1 MLAAVLRSAGAQI
14 RVEEMPLPSP
24 VVDGVILE
32 VFAVPVPSYTKHV
45 FAGALPGR
53 RRLPTP
59 FIPGLSAIGRVHA
72 CGPSARRVAEGDIVF
87 ADPQLPAATDASGEN
102 ALLIGWVAPDSCAD
116 DLLATWR
123 NGSLAQFAHYPEQ
136 CLTRIPPALAGS
148 LPALSVLHVLSIAHA
163 GLGRAAMQPGDAVVV
178 TGSTGNIGSAV
189 VLDALARGAARVV
202 AVGRNSK
209 ILSELAE
216 WDSRVKTVATAS
228 RNSADVHNAI
238 VDASGGQ
245 CNVHVDAIGS
255 TKDHGV
261 ILAAIAALGRL
272 GTSVLLGGARGA
284 IPLNYLDVMRREIT
298 VRGSYMYRRD
308 VPHEVLMHVADG
320 ALSLDRLDVATFGL
334 HSVAAAVSA
343 AADRRGPHYVSV
355 NPQLKA

>member
-14 RVEEMPLPSP
+14 RIEEMPEPSP
-24 VVDGVILE
+24 AVDGVTLE
-32 VFAVPVPSYTKHV
+32 VLAVPIPSYTKHV

-53 RRLPTP
+53 RHLPTP

-72 CGPSARRVAEGDIVF
+72 CGPAVRQVAKGDVVF
-87 ADPQLPAATDASGEN
+87 ADPQLSSATDASGEN
-102 ALLIGWVAPDSCAD
+102 ALLIGWVASDRCAD

-136 CLTRIPPALAGS
+136 CLTRIPSGVAEA
-148 LPALSVLHVLSIAHA
+148 LPALSALHVLSIAHA
-163 GLGRAAMQPGDAVVV
+163 GLGRAAMEAGDVVVV

-216 WDSRVKTVATAS
+216 WDRRVATVSIAS
-228 RNSADVHNAI
+228 LNSADIKSAI
-238 VDASGGQ
+238 VDACGGQ
-245 CNVHVDAIGS
+245 CNVHVDALGS
-255 TKDHGV
+255 TQDHGV
-261 ILAAIAALGRL
+261 ILAAIAALGRR

-298 VRGSYMYRRD
+298 VRGSYMYPRD
-308 VPHEVLMHVADG
+308 VPREVLMHVADG
-320 ALSLDRLDVATFGL
+320 ALSLDRLDVESFGL

-343 AADRRGPHYVSV
+343 AAGRSGPHYVSV
-355 NPQLKA
+355 NPQF